1 MTTTNDES
9 SRELTADEQ
18 HIADLLSEACGGEVK
33 TTPLDGRMRPGGLN
47 RLRDAKLNGTD
58 DGESA

>member
-1 MTTTNDES
+1 MTATP
-9 SRELTADEQ
+9 RELNEYEQ
-18 HIADLLSEACGGEVK
+18 HIADLLSNAAAKLGMDVK

-47 RLRDAKLNGTD
+47 RLRDAKPNGTD